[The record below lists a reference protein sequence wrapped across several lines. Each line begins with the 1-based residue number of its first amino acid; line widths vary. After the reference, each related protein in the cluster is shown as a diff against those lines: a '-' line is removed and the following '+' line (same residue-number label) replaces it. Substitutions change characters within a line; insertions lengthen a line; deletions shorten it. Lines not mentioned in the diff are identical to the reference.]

1 MKYVKSAFFH
11 YLILVGGI
19 HSSLYILGY
28 FRKKNK
34 QGGWG
39 DTFLKNTLDFFIFLL
54 YPWKF
59 QTKQSS
65 TPHMHLEVSQNCF
78 RSLGNFKAKSQDSWK
93 FHITFFFFKVGNSTS
108 FLINPWKLHAI
119 SLIPL
124 EIPYLQSPL
133 FYFFLE

>member
-28 FRKKNK
+28 FRKKTSRGVEGILFWK
-34 QGGWG
+34 TPWI
-39 DTFLKNTLDFFIFLL
+39 FSFFLL

-65 TPHMHLEVSQNCF
+65 TPHMHLEISQNCF

-93 FHITFFFFKVGNSTS
+93 FHITFFFFTVGNSTS